1 MISIAQDG
9 KLHAPII
16 NLPIVLY
23 LTGTIKIKSRI
34 RFTNMK
40 VKVNKHVK
48 EHLLTILTIGAVVA
62 GVIAG
67 VVVRAVGLDEIGVD
81 GNPDKFSPR
90 TVMYVNFIGD
100 IFLRILKS
108 LILPL
113 IVASLI
119 SAVGS
124 LDISLSKKIGT
135 RAILYYMLTT
145 VMAVILGIILVTA
158 IRPGGDGVKS
168 GQDTAGKP
176 SIRYVTTP
184 DTMLD
189 LLR

>member
-1 MISIAQDG
+1 M
-9 KLHAPII
+9 
-16 NLPIVLY
+16 
-23 LTGTIKIKSRI
+23 
-34 RFTNMK
+34 
-40 VKVNKHVK
+40 NKHVR

-62 GVIAG
+62 GVVIG
-67 VVVRAVGLDEIGVD
+67 IIVRAAFLDGD
-81 GNPDKFSPR
+81 ADSFPPR

-113 IVASLI
+113 IVSSLI
-119 SAVGS
+119 AAVGS
-124 LDISLSKKIGT
+124 LDISLSKKIGV

-145 VMAVILGIILVTA
+145 VIAVVLGIILVTT
-158 IRPGGDGVKS
+158 IRPGGDGLENGQNS
-168 GQDTAGKP
+168 GGKQTT
-176 SIRYVTTP
+176 RYVTTP

>member
-1 MISIAQDG
+1 
-9 KLHAPII
+9 
-16 NLPIVLY
+16 
-23 LTGTIKIKSRI
+23 
-34 RFTNMK
+34 MK

-67 VVVRAVGLDEIGVD
+67 VIVRAIGLDGD
-81 GNPDKFSPR
+81 ADKFPPR

-113 IVASLI
+113 IVSSLV

-145 VMAVILGIILVTA
+145 VMAVILGIILVTV
-158 IRPGGDGVKS
+158 IRPGGDGTE
-168 GQDTAGKP
+168 GGNTAGKQ
-176 SIRYVTTP
+176 STRYVTTP

-189 LLR
+189 LVR

>member
-1 MISIAQDG
+1 
-9 KLHAPII
+9 
-16 NLPIVLY
+16 
-23 LTGTIKIKSRI
+23 
-34 RFTNMK
+34 MK
-40 VKVNKHVK
+40 VTLNKHVK
-48 EHLLTILTIGAVVA
+48 QHLLTILTISAVIL

-67 VVVRAVGLDEIGVD
+67 VVVRAVGLDGD
-81 GNPDKFSPR
+81 ADKFPVR

-113 IVASLI
+113 IVSSLI

-124 LDISLSKKIGT
+124 LDISLSKKIGI

-145 VMAVILGIILVTA
+145 VMAVILGIILVVT
-158 IRPGGDGVKS
+158 IKPGGDGLSNSESS
-168 GQDTAGKP
+168 GGKQTT
-176 SIRYVTTP
+176 RYVTTP

-189 LLR
+189 LVR